1 MRFVHKNKTK
11 ILMKKYLLTTL
22 VIIIAGTSALQ
33 AQNYGQLLGQEDEV
47 NAITTAVPFLLISP
61 DSRAGA
67 MGDVGVASSPDAHSQ
82 HWNPA
87 KYPFIDDE
95 MGVSISYSPW
105 LPELVNDINLS
116 YVSAYYKLD
125 EMQTLSMSLRY
136 FSLGEITFTN
146 RTGESMG
153 QFKPN
158 EFALDAAY
166 SRLFSDKWSGA
177 VALRYINSNLTS
189 GQYVNGAE
197 TQVGQSIAAD
207 IAAYYQSDVDLG
219 ERNGTFAF
227 GANISNIGAKISYS
241 ETLERDFIP
250 INMRVGASLTTELD
264 EYNKISIMADFN
276 KLLVPTPPIYDVDS
290 SGRYEIVKG
299 KDPNRSVVSGML
311 GSFSDAPGG
320 FEEEIHEITAGL
332 GLEYWYDNQ
341 FAIRGGYFHE
351 HETKGNRKY
360 FTMGVGFEYNVLGL
374 DFSYLIPVEQ
384 RNPMENTLRFTLRF
398 NFESFQNQ
406 QEGE

>member
-1 MRFVHKNKTK
+1 MVLMR
-11 ILMKKYLLTTL
+11 KYLLTTL
-22 VIIIAGTSALQ
+22 LIVITGAWTLQ
-33 AQNYGQLLGQEDEV
+33 AQTYGQLLGQDDEV
-47 NAITTAVPFLLISP
+47 NTITTAVPFLLISP
-61 DSRAGA
+61 DSRSGA

-82 HWNPA
+82 HWNAA

-105 LPELVNDINLS
+105 LPELVNDIDLS

-125 EMQTLSMSLRY
+125 KMQTISMSLRY

-146 RTGESMG
+146 RVGESMG

-158 EFALDAAY
+158 EFAVDAAY
-166 SRLFSDKWSGA
+166 SRLFSDNWSGA
-177 VALRYINSNLTS
+177 VVLRYINSNLTS

-207 IAAYYQSDVDLG
+207 VAVYHQSEVDLG
-219 ERNGTFAF
+219 ERDGTFAF

-250 INMRVGASLTTELD
+250 INMRIGAALTTELD
-264 EYNKISIMADFN
+264 NYNKISIMADFN
-276 KLLVPTPPIYDVDS
+276 KLLVPTPPVYRVDS
-290 SGRYEIVKG
+290 NGAYKIAKG
-299 KDPNRSVVSGML
+299 EDPNRSVVAGML

-320 FEEEIHEITAGL
+320 FEEELREITAGV

-341 FAIRGGYFHE
+341 FALRGGYFYE

-360 FTMGVGFEYNVLGL
+360 FTMGVGFKYNVLGL

-406 QEGE
+406 QNN

>member
-1 MRFVHKNKTK
+1 MVLMR
-11 ILMKKYLLTTL
+11 KYLLTTL
-22 VIIIAGTSALQ
+22 VFIITGTWAIQ
-33 AQNYGQLLGQEDEV
+33 AQTYGQLLGQEDDV
-47 NAITTAVPFLLISP
+47 NTITTAVPFLLISP
-61 DSRAGA
+61 DSRSGA

-82 HWNPA
+82 HWNAA

-105 LPELVNDINLS
+105 LPELVNDIDLS

-125 EMQTLSMSLRY
+125 KMQTLSMSLRY

-146 RTGESMG
+146 RVGESMG

-158 EFALDAAY
+158 EFAVDAAY
-166 SRLFSDKWSGA
+166 SRLFSDNWSGA
-177 VALRYINSNLTS
+177 VVLRYINSNLTS
-189 GQYVNGAE
+189 GQYVNGAK

-207 IAAYYQSDVDLG
+207 VAVYHQSEVDLG
-219 ERNGTFAF
+219 ERDGTFAF

-250 INMRVGASLTTELD
+250 INMRIGAALTTELD
-264 EYNKISIMADFN
+264 NYNKISIMADFN
-276 KLLVPTPPIYDVDS
+276 KLLVPTPPIYKVDS
-290 SGRYEIVKG
+290 NGVPDIAKG
-299 KDPNRSVVSGML
+299 EDPNRSVVAGML
-311 GSFSDAPGG
+311 GSFTDAPGG
-320 FEEEIHEITAGL
+320 FEEELREVTAGV

-341 FAIRGGYFHE
+341 FALRGGYFHE

-360 FTMGVGFEYNVLGL
+360 FTMGVGFKYNVLGL

-398 NFESFQNQ
+398 NFESFQDQ
-406 QEGE
+406 QNN

>member
-1 MRFVHKNKTK
+1 MR
-11 ILMKKYLLTTL
+11 KYLLTTL
-22 VIIIAGTSALQ
+22 LIVITGAWTLQ
-33 AQNYGQLLGQEDEV
+33 AQTYGQLLGQDDEV
-47 NAITTAVPFLLISP
+47 NTITTAVPFLLISP
-61 DSRAGA
+61 DSRSGA

-82 HWNPA
+82 HWNAA

-105 LPELVNDINLS
+105 LPELVNDIDLS

-125 EMQTLSMSLRY
+125 KMQTISMSLRY

-146 RTGESMG
+146 RVGESMG

-158 EFALDAAY
+158 EFAVDAAY
-166 SRLFSDKWSGA
+166 SRLFSDNWSGA
-177 VALRYINSNLTS
+177 VVLRYINSNLTS

-207 IAAYYQSDVDLG
+207 VAVYHQSEVDLG
-219 ERNGTFAF
+219 ERDGTFAF

-250 INMRVGASLTTELD
+250 INMRIGAALTTELD
-264 EYNKISIMADFN
+264 NYNKISIMADFN
-276 KLLVPTPPIYDVDS
+276 KLLVPTPPVYRVDS
-290 SGRYEIVKG
+290 NGAYKIAKG
-299 KDPNRSVVSGML
+299 EDPNRSVVAGML

-320 FEEEIHEITAGL
+320 FEEELREITAGV

-341 FAIRGGYFHE
+341 FALRGGYFYE

-360 FTMGVGFEYNVLGL
+360 FTMGVGFKYNVLGL

-406 QEGE
+406 QNN

>member
-1 MRFVHKNKTK
+1 MV
-11 ILMKKYLLTTL
+11 LMKKYLLTAL
-22 VIIIAGTSALQ
+22 VFIITGAWSIQ
-33 AQNYGQLLGQEDEV
+33 AQTYGQLLGQEDEV
-47 NAITTAVPFLLISP
+47 NTITTAVPFLLISP

-67 MGDVGVASSPDAHSQ
+67 MGDVGVASSPDANSQ
-82 HWNPA
+82 HWNAA

-105 LPELVNDINLS
+105 LPELVNDIDLS
-116 YVSAYYKLD
+116 YVSAYFKLD
-125 EMQTLSMSLRY
+125 KMQTISMSLRY

-146 RTGESMG
+146 RVGESMG

-158 EFALDAAY
+158 EFAIDAAY

-177 VALRYINSNLTS
+177 VVLRYINSNLTS
-189 GQYVNGAE
+189 GQFVNGAE

-207 IAAYYQSDVDLG
+207 VAVYHETDVDLG
-219 ERNGTFAF
+219 ERDGIFSF

-250 INMRVGASLTTELD
+250 INMRIGAALTTELD
-264 EYNKISIMADFN
+264 DYNKISVMADFN
-276 KLLVPTPPIYDVDS
+276 KLLVPTPPLYRVDS
-290 SGRYEIVKG
+290 NGAYNIAKG
-299 KDPNRSVVSGML
+299 KDPNRSVVAGML

-320 FEEEIHEITAGL
+320 FDEELREVTAGV

-341 FAIRGGYFHE
+341 FALRGGYFHE

-360 FTMGVGFEYNVLGL
+360 FTMGVGFKYNVLGL
-374 DFSYLIPVEQ
+374 DFSYLIPIEQ
-384 RNPMENTLRFTLRF
+384 RNPMENSLRFSLRF

-406 QEGE
+406 QQNN